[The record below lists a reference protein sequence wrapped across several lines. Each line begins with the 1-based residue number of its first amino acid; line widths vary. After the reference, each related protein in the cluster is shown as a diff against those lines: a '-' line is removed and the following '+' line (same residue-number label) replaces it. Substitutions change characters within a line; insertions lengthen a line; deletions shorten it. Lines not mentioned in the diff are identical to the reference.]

1 MLRKLLYTIALI
13 GLGFLTSAGTRDAAA
28 TMAPLAEALSE
39 KSLGSKDAPVTIYA
53 FESLSCPHCAQF
65 HTTTFPELKKLY
77 IDTGKVRYVL
87 IDYPHEPRALFAT
100 MVARC
105 TGNERYFGTIDLLFR
120 EQRTWAGAQ
129 DFAATLKNLARFA
142 GLTDDE
148 FEQCVKNKEL
158 FEGIRAQQDAAEK
171 KFNVKGVPLFVI
183 GDKRVDG
190 VQPLSTFEEI
200 IKPMLK

>member
-13 GLGFLTSAGTRDAAA
+13 GLGFLASAGARDAGA
-28 TMAPLAEALSE
+28 TMAPLAEALAE
-39 KSLGSKDAPVTIYA
+39 KSLGNKDAKVTIYA

-65 HTTTFPELKKLY
+65 HNTIFPELKKNF

-105 TGNERYFGTIDLLFR
+105 TGNDRYFGTVELLFR
-120 EQRTWAGAQ
+120 EQRAWAGAQ
-129 DFAATLKNLARFA
+129 DFATALKNFGRFA
-142 GLTDDE
+142 GLTDEE
-148 FEQCVKNKEL
+148 FDSCIKNKEL

-171 KFNVKGVPLFVI
+171 KYSIQGVPLFVI
-183 GDKRVDG
+183 GDKRLDG
-190 VQPLSTFEEI
+190 AQPYSAFEELLNS
-200 IKPMLK
+200 MLK